1 MYCSNNPLQIKTIPT
16 IIGMPIL
23 NGSIK
28 WKCDYNLKKLKI
40 HLDYQIQMNYEMV
53 FQLCFG
59 NSRLKRSI
67 HLL

>member
-1 MYCSNNPLQIKTIPT
+1 MYCSNNPLQIKTIPM

-28 WKCDYNLKKLKI
+28 WKCDYNLKILNI
-40 HLDYQIQMNYEMV
+40 HLDYQIQMNYEMI
-53 FQLCFG
+53 FQLG
-59 NSRLKRSI
+59 LHNSRLRRSI

>member
-1 MYCSNNPLQIKTIPT
+1 M
-16 IIGMPIL
+16 IIGLPIL

-28 WKCDYNLKKLKI
+28 WKCDYNLKSLNI

-53 FQLCFG
+53 FQLG
-59 NSRLKRSI
+59 LDNSRLKRSI